1 MVMQKSFSLHFDLI
15 IRVKIVL
22 HQCNDDDGDGGG
34 IIFVPTLYLHNCT
47 FEPLKRKNRNS
58 SREDHKKD

>member
-1 MVMQKSFSLHFDLI
+1 MVMQKSFSLHFDLN
-15 IRVKIVL
+15 IRVKIML
-22 HQCNDDDGDGGG
+22 QQCNDDDDDG